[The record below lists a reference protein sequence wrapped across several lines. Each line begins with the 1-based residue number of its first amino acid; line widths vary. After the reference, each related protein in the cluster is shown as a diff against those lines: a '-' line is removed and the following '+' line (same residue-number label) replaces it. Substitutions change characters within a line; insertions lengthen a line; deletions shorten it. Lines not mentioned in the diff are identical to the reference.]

1 MNQKGFANIIILI
14 IVVAAIAGIGGYFA
28 LSRQVPL
35 PGATPTPTP
44 ILTST
49 PTPAKT
55 SNPIQ
60 NPSSTPIPISAVTP
74 KLPVQSQSP
83 KNIPQAHNIFGFN
96 SIKILAKEEGNKNV
110 FISPS
115 SIALALSMV
124 YNGANGETKNAM
136 QKTLQFQNLSIA
148 TINQESLG
156 LINSLKNPDPQVEL
170 SVANSVW
177 AKIGADFKKDFLN
190 TVASYFNATISNL
203 DFSDPNAAKT
213 INAWVSKN
221 TQGKIPSI
229 VSFPI
234 PGDLV
239 MYLINAVYFKGSWT
253 VEFDKKLTED
263 KNFTTAEG
271 ISKKHPLMRQRGNM
285 SYLETED
292 FQSVNLPY
300 GKNKRLSMYV
310 FLPKNLNNFVQ
321 TLDESKWNNWM
332 KRYGEMEGTIL
343 LPRFTMEY
351 EKGLIPL
358 LTKLG
363 MGIAFQ
369 NNADLTGIGKDL
381 KISEVKH
388 KTYVD
393 VNEEGTE
400 AAAVT
405 SVGISITSVESPEK
419 TFYMEVNRPFFFVIR
434 DNQTQEILFMGTIQN
449 P

>member
-14 IVVAAIAGIGGYFA
+14 VVVIAVAGIGGYFILNKQA
-28 LSRQVPL
+28 PL
-35 PGATPTPTP
+35 PKPMPNPIDNPNPTPTP
-44 ILTST
+44 
-49 PTPAKT
+49 
-55 SNPIQ
+55 NPIQ
-60 NPSSTPIPISAVTP
+60 NPNPTPISIP
-74 KLPVQSQSP
+74 KQPAKSQSP
-83 KNIPQAHNIFGFN
+83 KNIPQAHNTFGFN
-96 SIKILAKEEGNKNV
+96 SIKILVKEEGNKNV

-124 YNGANGETKNAM
+124 YNGANGETKSAM
-136 QKTLQFQNLSIA
+136 QKTLQFQNLDIS
-148 TINQESLG
+148 TVNQESLG
-156 LINSLKNPDPQVEL
+156 LINSLKNPDPKVEL

-177 AKIGADFKKDFLN
+177 ARNGVDFKKDFLS
-190 TVASYFNATISNL
+190 VVGSYFNAEISTL
-203 DFSDPNAAKT
+203 DFSNSNAANT

-221 TQGKIPSI
+221 TKGKIPSI
-229 VSFPI
+229 VSPPI
-234 PGDLV
+234 PDSMV

-253 VEFDKKLTED
+253 TEFDKKLTED
-263 KNFTTAEG
+263 KNFTTADG
-271 ISKKHPLMRQRGNM
+271 VSKKHPLMRQRGDLP
-285 SYLETED
+285 YLETED

-300 GKNKRLSMYV
+300 GTNKRLSMYV
-310 FLPKNLNNFVQ
+310 FLKKNLNNFVQ
-321 TLDESKWNNWM
+321 TLDVNKWNDWM
-332 KRYGEMEGTIL
+332 TQYKETEGTIL
-343 LPRFTMEY
+343 LPRFKMEY

-363 MGIAFQ
+363 MGVAFQ
-369 NNADLTGIGKDL
+369 DNADFTGIGNNL

-405 SVGISITSVESPEK
+405 SIGMAPTSAIMPAQK

>member
-14 IVVAAIAGIGGYFA
+14 IAVVAIAGIGGYFVLNKQA
-28 LSRQVPL
+28 PL
-35 PGATPTPTP
+35 PEPTPTP
-44 ILTST
+44 NPIDNPN
-49 PTPAKT
+49 PTP
-55 SNPIQ
+55 NPVQ
-60 NPSSTPIPISAVTP
+60 NPNPTLISIP
-74 KLPVQSQSP
+74 KQPVQSQTP
-83 KNIPQAHNIFGFN
+83 KNIPQAHNTFGFN

-124 YNGANGETKNAM
+124 YNGANGETKSAM
-136 QKTLQFQNLSIA
+136 QKTLQFQNLDIA
-148 TINQESLG
+148 TVNQESLG
-156 LINSLKNPDPQVEL
+156 LINSLKNPDPKVEL

-177 AKIGADFKKDFLN
+177 ARNGVDFKKDFLS
-190 TVASYFNATISNL
+190 VVGSYFNAEISTL
-203 DFSDPNAAKT
+203 DFSNSNAANT

-221 TQGKIPSI
+221 TKGKIPTI
-229 VSFPI
+229 VTPPI
-234 PGDLV
+234 PSDMV

-253 VEFDKKLTED
+253 TEFDKKLTED
-263 KNFTTAEG
+263 KNFTTADG
-271 ISKKHPLMRQRGNM
+271 VSKKHPLMRQRGDLP
-285 SYLETED
+285 YLETED

-300 GKNKRLSMYV
+300 GTNKRLSMYV

-321 TLDESKWNNWM
+321 TLDVNKWNDWM
-332 KRYGEMEGTIL
+332 TQYKETEGTIL
-343 LPRFTMEY
+343 LPRFKMEY

-363 MGIAFQ
+363 MGVAFQ
-369 NNADLTGIGKDL
+369 DNADFTGIGNNL

-405 SVGISITSVESPEK
+405 SIGMAPTSAIMPAQK

>member
-1 MNQKGFANIIILI
+1 MNQKGFANIVILI
-14 IVVAAIAGIGGYFA
+14 IAIVAIAGVGGYFV
-28 LSRQVPL
+28 LNRQAPS
-35 PGATPTPTP
+35 PEPTPTP
-44 ILTST
+44 
-49 PTPAKT
+49 
-55 SNPIQ
+55 NPIE
-60 NPSSTPIPISAVTP
+60 NPSPNPTPIPTP
-74 KLPVQSQSP
+74 KQPAQSQSP
-83 KNIPQAHNIFGFN
+83 KNIPLAHNTFGFN

-124 YNGANGETKNAM
+124 YNGANGETKSAM
-136 QKTLQFQNLSIA
+136 QKTLQFQNMDIA
-148 TINQESLG
+148 TVNQESLG
-156 LINSLKNPDPQVEL
+156 LINSLKNPDPKVEL

-177 AKIGADFKKDFLN
+177 ARNGVDFKKDFLS
-190 TVASYFNATISNL
+190 TVGSYFNAEISTL
-203 DFSDPNAAKT
+203 DFSNSNAANT

-221 TQGKIPSI
+221 TKGKIPTI
-229 VSFPI
+229 VSPPI
-234 PGDLV
+234 PDSMV

-253 VEFDKKLTED
+253 TEFDKKLTED
-263 KNFTTAEG
+263 RNFTTADG
-271 ISKKHPLMRQRGNM
+271 VTKKHPLMRQRGDM
-285 SYLETED
+285 PYLETED

-321 TLDESKWNNWM
+321 TLDVNKWNDWM
-332 KRYGEMEGTIL
+332 KQYKETEGTIL
-343 LPRFTMEY
+343 LPRFKMEY

-358 LTKLG
+358 LTQLG
-363 MGIAFQ
+363 MGVAFQ
-369 NNADLTGIGKDL
+369 DNADLTGIGNSL

-405 SVGISITSVESPEK
+405 SVGISVTSVMPAQK

-434 DNQTQEILFMGTIQN
+434 DNQTQEVLFMGTIQN